1 MATQKETSPQSGGL
15 QKFVFA
21 SIGVS
26 LIGLLFGFFIA
37 AILIPVNLV
46 ASDSKV
52 DTSVVKPAEVG
63 APETEETSGA
73 ADKVEGTS
81 PENYDVVRIEPIITN
96 LSDSTEVWVRL
107 EGSMLFGKE
116 MVEERDL
123 LVAKISQHVLAYL
136 KTLKL
141 SDLQGNGAVNAISQ
155 DLDEIATTVSEGQS
169 QGVLISGLVFE

>member
-15 QKFVFA
+15 KKFIFA

-37 AILIPVNLV
+37 AILMPVNLA
-46 ASDSKV
+46 ASDTKV
-52 DTSVVKPAEVG
+52 DGLSVKPPEVG
-63 APETEETSGA
+63 AEESGEKAGIGDKVEETSL
-73 ADKVEGTS
+73 ETH
-81 PENYDVVRIEPIITN
+81 DVVRIEPIITN
-96 LSDSTEVWVRL
+96 LSDSTAVWVRL

-116 MVEERDL
+116 KVEKRDL
-123 LVAKISQHVLAYL
+123 VVAKISQHILAYL

-141 SDLQGNGAVNAISQ
+141 SDLQGNGAVNAIAQ
-155 DLDEIATTVSEGQS
+155 DLNEIATTVSEGQS

>member
-15 QKFVFA
+15 KKFVFA

-26 LIGLLFGFFIA
+26 LIGLLLGFFIA

-63 APETEETSGA
+63 APETGEKSGA

-116 MVEERDL
+116 KVEKRDL
-123 LVAKISQHVLAYL
+123 LAAKISQHVLAYL

-155 DLDEIATTVSEGQS
+155 DLNEIATTVSEGQS
-169 QGVLISGLVFE
+169 QGLLISGLVFE